1 MVKGCSTWPSDG
13 IVRECE
19 KISPTSRAANKYRNS
34 RLHFT
39 CQISCLLAV
48 LPIRPSPLPL
58 FYTIFQVG
66 TCHSLLH
73 VHIHFYCVSLNT
85 RKRFVISRYV
95 IYKLSIWNQVRH
107 TIFDVKLKYFIWG
120 IPPSRSW
127 VIAKHGE
134 TRYPSLPFMN
144 ESAILEL

>member
-48 LPIRPSPLPL
+48 LPTRPSPTAILYY
-58 FYTIFQVG
+58 FSSGYV
-66 TCHSLLH
+66 SLLH

-85 RKRFVISRYV
+85 RKRFVISCYV

-107 TIFDVKLKYFIWG
+107 TILDVQIKIFNL
-120 IPPSRSW
+120 
-127 VIAKHGE
+127 
-134 TRYPSLPFMN
+134 RYPSQ
-144 ESAILEL
+144 SELSYC